1 MSGQTVWVISDQ
13 GGELGHTIQS
23 IAVFSDGIHA
33 VTDADACAVSVIDV
47 RTSNEVT
54 RFKYHGD
61 SMIQAVAVSPD
72 CLTIV
77 SGSRDNTTTVV
88 AFSERGWE
96 LVKRLKHHNDVRVIW
111 ERRHTY
117 THTNTNVPP
126 YTHTHTHA
134 HTHTHDSL
142 TNQAQTP
149 HSILSHASLTR
160 FSLLSLAFYP
170 LKGTP
175 MCSDFT

>member
-126 YTHTHTHA
+126 YTHTHARTHA
-134 HTHTHDSL
+134 HTRLADESSANASL
-142 TNQAQTP
+142 D
-149 HSILSHASLTR
+149 SLTR
-160 FSLLSLAFYP
+160 FSHTLLASLARLLP
-170 LKGTP
+170 LERN
-175 MCSDFT
+175 SDV

>member
-13 GGELGHTIQS
+13 GGELGNAIQS

-126 YTHTHTHA
+126 YTHTHTRTHA
-134 HTHTHDSL
+134 HTRLAGESSANASL
-142 TNQAQTP
+142 D
-149 HSILSHASLTR
+149 SLTR
-160 FSLLSLAFYP
+160 FSHTLLASLARLLP
-170 LKGTP
+170 LERN
-175 MCSDFT
+175 SDV